1 MADQANPK
9 FQVPPEIQNF
19 AEQSFDQA
27 RKAFESFFSVS
38 QRAVSNF
45 ENQAAA
51 AHAGAKDVQ
60 QRAVTYTQRNIAA
73 SFDFAQKLLQAKNP
87 EEVIRLHAEHVQAQI
102 ESLTEQAR
110 EIGRTATLA
119 MKPGGRP

>member
-9 FQVPPEIQNF
+9 FQVPPEMRNF
-19 AEQSFDQA
+19 AEQSFEQA

-38 QRAVSNF
+38 QRAVSTF
-45 ENQAAA
+45 EDQVVA

-110 EIGRTATLA
+110 EIGRTATLT
-119 MKPGGRP
+119 PGKSP